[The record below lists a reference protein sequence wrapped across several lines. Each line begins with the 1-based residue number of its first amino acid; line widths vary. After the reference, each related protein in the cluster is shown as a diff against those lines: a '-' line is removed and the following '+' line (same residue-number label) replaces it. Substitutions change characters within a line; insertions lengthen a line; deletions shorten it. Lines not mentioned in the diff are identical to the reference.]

1 MNEVNKTRFLSK
13 AKGFLIFGLGLLIA
27 ASGFL
32 YLWKG
37 SLTTAPILIIGGYLV
52 MIISLIPFKS
62 KEK

>member
-1 MNEVNKTRFLSK
+1 MKKDTKRT
-13 AKGFLIFGLGLLIA
+13 LIVFGLGLLLA

-62 KEK
+62 EEK

>member
-1 MNEVNKTRFLSK
+1 MKRDTKRTIV
-13 AKGFLIFGLGLLIA
+13 IFGLGLFIT

-37 SLTTAPILIIGGYLV
+37 SLTAAPILIIGGYLV

-62 KEK
+62 KKR

>member
-1 MNEVNKTRFLSK
+1 VKRDTKRT
-13 AKGFLIFGLGLLIA
+13 LIVFGLGLLIA

-62 KEK
+62 EGK